1 MTRSPHPPP
10 LPDIDPAEGLASD
23 GEGDSEAPAQ
33 IETEAGVDFSEASE
47 LDADHVL
54 ADEEAARV
62 VQAPD

>member
-1 MTRSPHPPP
+1 MTRPLNPPP
-10 LPDIDPAEGLASD
+10 LPDIDDSD
-23 GEGDSEAPAQ
+23 GQDSDAESGAPEQ
-33 IETEAGVDFSEASE
+33 IETETGVDLSEASE